1 MIYNI
6 KNRSSDT
13 TESQKKRCFNAHA
26 GGKRNLIL
34 QCIASKQVRCDF

>member
-1 MIYNI
+1 MIYNT
-6 KNRSSDT
+6 KNWNNDT

-34 QCIASKQVRCDF
+34 QCIASKQIRCGF